1 MRART
6 PGDALAYT
14 FMATLIVGTVLIVTG
29 CTPAQ
34 EQTALAT
41 PAGQLFCRIHQA
53 GGGIATVALADASVM
68 AASPGAAPLAI
79 IATGATKAYV
89 DAACAAAAP
98 AGGSAVPVPPPVGPV
113 VVPIVAVTPPP
124 KGSGVP

>member
-1 MRART
+1 MIRLRDY
-6 PGDALAYT
+6 PGTIFAAAIVAALGVVA
-14 FMATLIVGTVLIVTG
+14 LING

-53 GGGIATVALADASVM
+53 GGGELTVALADASVM
-68 AASPGAAPLAI
+68 ASNPGAAPLAI
-79 IATGATKAYV
+79 IATGATKLYV

-98 AGGSAVPVPPPVGPV
+98 AGGSAVPVPPPAGPV
-113 VVPIVAVTPPP
+113 VVPIVAVTPPKAP
-124 KGSGVP
+124 A